1 MALPADRTLS
11 GKAIKLEPLGDFA
24 NSKPFSWPETILEST
39 SAAPEYV
46 EFWRY
51 APQAPPKHRPSST
64 EIVAVH
70 SLRFSFPNAMVIAK
84 VVESTAVLFFA
95 FTCLRGTAITSH
107 LYDK

>member
-24 NSKPFSWPETILEST
+24 NSTPFSLPETILEST

-51 APQAPPKHRPSST
+51 ASAVVYRDLSCAFF
-64 EIVAVH
+64 EIQLSQRH
-70 SLRFSFPNAMVIAK
+70 GYCK
-84 VVESTAVLFFA
+84 GWGKYSTAVLYFA
-95 FTCLRGTAITSH
+95 FTCLRA
-107 LYDK
+107 DQ